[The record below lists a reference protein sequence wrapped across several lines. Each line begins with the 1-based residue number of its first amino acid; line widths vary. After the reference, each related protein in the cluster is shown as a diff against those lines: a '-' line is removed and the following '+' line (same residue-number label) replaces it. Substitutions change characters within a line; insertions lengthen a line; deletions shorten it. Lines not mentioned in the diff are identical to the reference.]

1 MRFHFSLV
9 FERRRSRD
17 MASIAARRRHSLRA
31 LAARHAH
38 AAWPS
43 LSRRR
48 WPSPAWR
55 LCSSEAAVR
64 SPSTSFARVQRMRQ
78 QTSHAATAAA
88 CRLSCGGGYRAVVVG
103 ISPTRTGATHAPLK
117 HPLTPLEVR
126 DVLLGPCVS
135 GPVHLGDKGGS
146 VWPLGIESHVILQ
159 RHPLTKP
166 IS

>member
-1 MRFHFSLV
+1 
-9 FERRRSRD
+9 

-43 LSRRR
+43 VSRRC

-55 LCSSEAAVR
+55 LWSSEAAGR
-64 SPSTSFARVQRMRQ
+64 SSRASFARVQRMRQ
-78 QTSHAATAAA
+78 QTSHAAIVAAS
-88 CRLSCGGGYRAVVVG
+88 RLSCGGGYRAFVVG
-103 ISPTRTGATHAPLK
+103 MSPTRTGATHAPLK
-117 HPLTPLEVR
+117 HPLAPLAVR

-135 GPVHLGDKGGS
+135 GPVNLCDKGGS
-146 VWPLGIESHVILQ
+146 MWPLDIASHVISQ
-159 RHPLTKP
+159 RDPLTKP